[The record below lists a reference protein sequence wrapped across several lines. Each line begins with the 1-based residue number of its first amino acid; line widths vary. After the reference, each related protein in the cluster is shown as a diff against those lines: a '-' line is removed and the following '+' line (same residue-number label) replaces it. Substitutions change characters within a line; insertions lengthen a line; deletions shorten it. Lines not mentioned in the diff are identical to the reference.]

1 MKVGDTFE
9 LLRGDFVIA
18 TITIANVSQLTNEV
32 DVNNLPSTFS
42 PNPTTEYSIR
52 RKLEKAKS
60 NSVNIDLGNDIYLKC
75 SNVYNDDQVA
85 EGYVVSIHYLLP
97 IETAIIESS
106 ILDGSDNHLAGY
118 DPVLKSFSTIK
129 FVCRLSDDGDE
140 IIYTADNPL
149 SGLVSDSHIT
159 LG

>member
-60 NSVNIDLGNDIYLKC
+60 NSVNIDLGNDIYSANVL
-75 SNVYNDDQVA
+75 NVYNDDQVA
-85 EGYVVSIHYLLP
+85 EGYVASHSLPSYP
-97 IETAIIESS
+97 IETKIIESS
-106 ILDGSDNHLAGY
+106 IPDGSDNHLAGY
-118 DPVLKSFSTIK
+118 DPFS
-129 FVCRLSDDGDE
+129 
-140 IIYTADNPL
+140 
-149 SGLVSDSHIT
+149 SHSQQ
-159 LG
+159 LNLLQQ